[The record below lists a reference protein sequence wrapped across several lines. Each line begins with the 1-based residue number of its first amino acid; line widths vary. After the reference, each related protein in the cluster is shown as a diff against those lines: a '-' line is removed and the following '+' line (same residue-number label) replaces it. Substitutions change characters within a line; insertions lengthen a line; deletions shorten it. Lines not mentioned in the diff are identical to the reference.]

1 MNDIG
6 IIDAHQDIAYA
17 AWSMGRDFVQSA
29 HETRR
34 RESANGPQT
43 ENICT
48 VGLPDMRAGDVSLV
62 FGSLFVEPLRST
74 SGRPTP
80 FAYST
85 AQEAHDQALLQL
97 DYYNT
102 LAAASA
108 IRLVKSRGDLHAVTA
123 AAGPRPF
130 GLMLAIEGGDSIL
143 SPADVDAWQER
154 GVRQVGLAWAN
165 GSRYCGGNRETGPL
179 TAEGRDLLKAMEH
192 AGLILDV
199 SHMAE
204 ESFWQALD
212 VFHGP
217 IVASHSNCRALMTGG
232 QHLSAVMHRGL
243 LERQLSD
250 EMIRAIVQRGGIIG
264 AVLYNR
270 FLDADWS
277 PEKGKHAVPLS
288 VAVRHIDHI
297 CQLAGDDQHVGI
309 GSDLDGGFG
318 CEATPAEIDTVADL
332 RQLRPAL
339 AATGHSAAGIE
350 GITGGNWLRMLETT
364 LPKA

>member
-1 MNDIG
+1 VNNV

-17 AWSMGRDFVQSA
+17 AWSMGRDFRQSA

-34 RESANGPQT
+34 RESANGQQT

-48 VGLPDMRAGDVSLV
+48 VGLPDMLSGGVRMV
-62 FGSLFVEPLRST
+62 FGSLFVEPMRST
-74 SGRPTP
+74 SGRPGP
-80 FAYST
+80 YAYST
-85 AQEAHDQALLQL
+85 AQEAHDQALIQL
-97 DYYNT
+97 DYYNQ
-102 LAAASA
+102 LGAAAA
-108 IRLVKSRGDLHAVTA
+108 IRLIKTRTDLHALASKTA
-123 AAGPRPF
+123 GQPL
-130 GLMLAIEGGDSIL
+130 GLMVVIEGGDAIL
-143 SPADVDAWQER
+143 SPADVEAWRER

-179 TAEGRDLLKAMEH
+179 TAGGKDILRAMER

-212 VFHGP
+212 IFHGP
-217 IVASHSNCRALMTGG
+217 IVASHSNCRALLNGG
-232 QHLSAVMHRGL
+232 
-243 LERQLSD
+243 RQLSEVMYRGLMERHLSD
-250 EMIRAIVQRGGIIG
+250 DMIRAIVQHDGVIG

-277 PEKGKHAVPLS
+277 LEKGKSAVPLS

-297 CQLAGDDQHVGI
+297 CQIAGDDRHVGL

-332 RQLRPAL
+332 RLLTPLL
-339 AATGHSAAGIE
+339 AASGHAPDSVARIM
-350 GITGGNWLRMLETT
+350 GGNWLSVLERA
-364 LPKA
+364 LPQ